1 MNGHWCSSTP
11 EFARSWRDSWPTI
24 WLGKP
29 SDLEEY
35 IDFVKPAV
43 LHISSVQDQR
53 AAILAAEMWSWQDDR
68 TGEPKFLEGLKA
80 KQLIE
85 ESGIVEEKGPK
96 GLIWQQDALIL
107 NI

>member
-1 MNGHWCSSTP
+1 MATDAT

-24 WLGKP
+24 WLGIP

-35 IDFVKPAV
+35 IDFAKPAL

-53 AAILAAEMWSWQDDR
+53 AAVLANAEMWSWLQDDR